1 MTQPQLL
8 LEPREVA
15 DTSLIAYRRI
25 APTLNKREV
34 ATFLGL
40 CDLCTR
46 QVDATGGELAES
58 MRMLITSV
66 RPRLT
71 GLEAKGWITKTPAR
85 KSKATAE
92 GVCHGYVP
100 AVPRESVA
108 RMQQALA
115 KKS

>member
-8 LEPREVA
+8 LEPRTVA
-15 DTSLIAYRRI
+15 DTSLIAYKRI
-25 APTLNKREV
+25 APTLSKREV

-40 CDLCTR
+40 CDLCCR

-71 GLEAKGWITKTPAR
+71 GLEAKGWITKTAAR
-85 KSKATAE
+85 KSKVSAE
-92 GVCHGYVP
+92 GVCHGYQP

-108 RMQQALA
+108 RMHAAQAT
-115 KKS
+115 KN